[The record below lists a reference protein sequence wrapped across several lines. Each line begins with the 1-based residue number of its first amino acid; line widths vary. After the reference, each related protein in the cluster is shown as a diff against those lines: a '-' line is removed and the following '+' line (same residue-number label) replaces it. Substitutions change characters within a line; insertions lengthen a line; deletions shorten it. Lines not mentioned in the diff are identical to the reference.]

1 MITLKEIDERIKMYE
16 KVLKDYVYRSEVSSK
31 RLDETALKYLK
42 EWRADKLE
50 TIKKIKRIYQIKTCT
65 DCKNNETGC
74 LNVFYRELLKQLSGT
89 EDKT

>member
-1 MITLKEIDERIKMYE
+1 MTTLKEIDERIKDWE
-16 KVLKDYVYRSEVSSK
+16 ALRK
-31 RLDETALKYLK
+31 RQ
-42 EWRADKLE
+42 RIE

-89 EDKT
+89 EAQG